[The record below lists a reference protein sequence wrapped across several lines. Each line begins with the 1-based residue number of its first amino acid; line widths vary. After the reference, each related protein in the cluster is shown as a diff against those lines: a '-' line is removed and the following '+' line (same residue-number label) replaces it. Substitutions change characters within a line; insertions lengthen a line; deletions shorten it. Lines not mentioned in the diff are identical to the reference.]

1 MISFFVFYFYIT
13 LHNLSAGQLA
23 ASVLS
28 LRNVQHVSCLV
39 QSQEAQTA
47 LKSVAKRT
55 VSNPSK
61 NLRNLADNREIISS
75 SDCIDNSS
83 GLRIAV
89 CDTNIGSI
97 EAATLLSTFVLPH
110 MSNACRCYCNGIDD
124 NNDNNNNDDNDNN
137 NDNNSNNKNNNGD
150 NNSNNNN
157 NKSNIKNINNN
168 NYNNN
173 NNNNNNY
180 NNNNCSNFCGGYIV
194 LTLKLV
200 KNAKEN
206 YIQNAIKGA
215 SRILS
220 DSGCFDFHIIHL
232 GANSKNER
240 TLVCRFNGIK

>member
-1 MISFFVFYFYIT
+1 MISFFIFYFYIT

-47 LKSVAKRT
+47 LKSVAERT
-55 VSNPSK
+55 VSNLSK

-110 MSNACRCYCNGIDD
+110 MSSACRCYCNSIDD

-137 NDNNSNNKNNNGD
+137 NDNNNYIYISNFNNNG
-150 NNSNNNN
+150 NN
-157 NKSNIKNINNN
+157 NINNN
-168 NYNNN
+168 NNN
-173 NNNNNNY
+173 
-180 NNNNCSNFCGGYIV
+180 
-194 LTLKLV
+194 LK
-200 KNAKEN
+200 
-206 YIQNAIKGA
+206 
-215 SRILS
+215 
-220 DSGCFDFHIIHL
+220 
-232 GANSKNER
+232 
-240 TLVCRFNGIK
+240 T

>member
-1 MISFFVFYFYIT
+1 MTMI
-13 LHNLSAGQLA
+13 
-23 ASVLS
+23 
-28 LRNVQHVSCLV
+28 
-39 QSQEAQTA
+39 
-47 LKSVAKRT
+47 
-55 VSNPSK
+55 
-61 NLRNLADNREIISS
+61 II
-75 SDCIDNSS
+75 IMIIIIIIIIK
-83 GLRIAV
+83 LIIIIIIIV
-89 CDTNIGSI
+89 VII
-97 EAATLLSTFVLPH
+97 
-110 MSNACRCYCNGIDD
+110 
-124 NNDNNNNDDNDNN
+124 
-137 NDNNSNNKNNNGD
+137 
-150 NNSNNNN
+150 NNNN
-157 NKSNIKNINNN
+157 N
-168 NYNNN
+168 NYNN